1 MSTASPVDP
10 AAVPVSPLDSSA
22 PLAGPSQLSLAQT
35 SLAGMDHA
43 SVLHPSTSVSGF
55 THGQVPSTVLETA
68 GGVRVRLREEGGPS
82 RELIDAFAGLYC
94 VNIGY
99 GRTEVADAIARQ
111 AHQLAYFHSYAGH
124 STEELIR
131 LSNRLLRMAP
141 ACAATDGSPGK
152 AQRVF
157 YGTSG
162 SDANETQAKLVWY
175 YHNLIGKPRKK
186 RILARER
193 GYHGNTVMAGSMTG
207 LDFYHNFMD
216 LPVSAILR
224 TGSPHSYWGTTE
236 PASPAGESE
245 QAFSLR
251 RAAELEALIL
261 REDPDTIGA
270 FIAEPVLGTGGLIP
284 PPAGYWPAI
293 QAVLRKYDILL
304 IADEV
309 ITGFGRTGRMFGSE
323 LYDIQPDL
331 ITIAKGLTSAYAP
344 LSGVILGERVYN
356 AMEAGSAEA
365 GVFPHGYTY
374 SGHPISVAAANANLD
389 ILEREDLAANAASVG
404 AYMLDALH
412 AAFDELPITGEVRG
426 VGLMLAVEFV
436 ADPATKR
443 RLDPALTVAAR
454 ISKLARERG
463 LITRAMPQS
472 EALGF
477 APPLVLTRADADQ
490 IVDIAASA
498 TRTVLD
504 QLSRDAA
511 L

>member
-1 MSTASPVDP
+1 MPSSVSSVSETFVQS
-10 AAVPVSPLDSSA
+10 AAGSLDS
-22 PLAGPSQLSLAQT
+22 L
-35 SLAGMDHA
+35 DRA
-43 SVLHPSTSVSGF
+43 SVLHPSTSIRDFSTGK
-55 THGQVPSTVLETA
+55 VPSTLVNTA
-68 GGVRVRLREEGGPS
+68 SGVRIRLNEGGPDGNRE

-99 GRTEVADAIARQ
+99 GRAEVADAIARQ
-111 AHQLAYFHSYAGH
+111 AHKLAYFHTYAGH

-131 LSNRLLRMAP
+131 LSSRLVKMAP
-141 ACAATDGSPGK
+141 VSSSGGGF
-152 AQRVF
+152 QRVF

-193 GYHGNTVMAGSMTG
+193 AYHGNTVMAGSMTG
-207 LDFYHNFMD
+207 LNFYHNFMD

-224 TGSPHSYWGTTE
+224 TGAPHFYWGAE
-236 PASPAGESE
+236 SGEMEE
-245 QAFSLR
+245 QFSAR

-261 REDPDTIGA
+261 REDPETIGA
-270 FIAEPVLGTGGLIP
+270 FIGEPVLGTGGLIP
-284 PPAGYWPAI
+284 PPAGYWAAI
-293 QAVLRKYDILL
+293 QAVLRKYEILL

-309 ITGFGRTGRMFGSE
+309 ITGFGRTGRMFGSQ

-344 LSGVILGERVYN
+344 LSGVLVGERVFQ

-374 SGHPISVAAANANLD
+374 TGHPIGVAAANANLD
-389 ILEREDLAANAASVG
+389 ILEREDLTANAASVG
-404 AYMLDALH
+404 AYMLTRLH
-412 AAFDELPITGEVRG
+412 DAFDGLPITGEVRG
-426 VGLMLAVEFV
+426 VGMMLAVEFV

-443 RLDPALTVAAR
+443 RLDPALKLAYR
-454 ISKLARERG
+454 ISALAREKG

-477 APPLVLTRADADQ
+477 APPLVLSRAEADQ
-490 IVDIAASA
+490 IVEIAAAS
-498 TRTVLD
+498 TRQILD
-504 QLSRDAA
+504 ELAREGTA

>member
-1 MSTASPVDP
+1 MSTTSPVDP
-10 AAVPVSPLDSSA
+10 AELLAASA
-22 PLAGPSQLSLAQT
+22 DLAQ
-35 SLAGMDHA
+35 MDHA
-43 SVLHPSTSVSGF
+43 SVLHPSTNVSDF
-55 THGQVPSTVLETA
+55 AHGKVPSTVLETA
-68 GGVRVRLREEGGPS
+68 SGVRIRLSEEGGES

-111 AHQLAYFHSYAGH
+111 AHQLAYFHTYAGH

-131 LSNRLLRMAP
+131 LSNRLVKMAP
-141 ACAATDGSPGK
+141 VCSGGSR

-186 RILARER
+186 RIIARDR
-193 GYHGNTVMAGSMTG
+193 GYHGNSVMAGSMTG
-207 LDFYHNFMD
+207 LNFYHNFMD
-216 LPVSAILR
+216 LPVSAIVR
-224 TGSPHSYWGTTE
+224 TGAPHFYWGAE
-236 PASPAGESE
+236 PGESE
-245 QAFSLR
+245 QEFSQR
-251 RAAELEALIL
+251 RATELEALIL
-261 REDPDTIGA
+261 KEDPETIGA
-270 FIAEPVLGTGGLIP
+270 FIGEPVLGTGGLIP
-284 PPAGYWPAI
+284 PPAGYWAAI

-309 ITGFGRTGRMFGSE
+309 ITGFGRTGRMFGCD

-344 LSGVILGERVYN
+344 LSGVIVGERVYK
-356 AMEAGSAEA
+356 AMEAGAAEA

-374 SGHPISVAAANANLD
+374 SGHPIGVAAANANLD
-389 ILEREDLAANAASVG
+389 ILEREDLAGNAATVG

-412 AAFDELPITGEVRG
+412 AAFDGLPITGEVRG

-436 ADPATKR
+436 ADPANKK
-443 RLDPALTVAAR
+443 RLDPKLTVAYR
-454 ISKLARERG
+454 ISKLAREKG

-477 APPLVLTRADADQ
+477 APPLVLTRSDADQ
-490 IVDIAASA
+490 IVDISAAA
-498 TRTVLD
+498 TRQVIDELA
-504 QLSRDAA
+504 REGA